1 MNKHTITL
9 NELDLSITY
18 SLKDD
23 SPRGCHTVNGSELK
37 IGDKIVIN
45 NYFTEIVEPVADER
59 DRETVI
65 KDIIEYFEE
74 NESIFERCIE
84 ELDSYNGYLNDD
96 RYYEMEYLN
105 EFYQGTDPIDILY
118 RAYYGHDADSWTTNS
133 HGEKEYSEFNPN
145 RDYFTYNGYGNL
157 VSTDYKDY
165 SSHLDSYCIE
175 SMSDNRYYIDTIDE
189 YDDLKMLFDELDG
202 GTEE

>member
-1 MNKHTITL
+1 MTHTITL

-145 RDYFTYNGYGNL
+145 REYFTYNGYGNL

-165 SSHLDSYCIE
+165 SSHLDSYCVE

-189 YDDLKMLFDELDG
+189 YDDLKVLFDELDG

>member
-1 MNKHTITL
+1 MTHTITL

-65 KDIIEYFEE
+65 KDIIEFFEE

-105 EFYQGTDPIDILY
+105 EFYSGTDPIEILE
-118 RAYYGHDADSWTTNS
+118 RAYYGRDDDTWTTDSSGNKQY
-133 HGEKEYSEFNPN
+133 GEFNPN
-145 RDYFTYNGYGNL
+145 REYFTYNGYGNL
-157 VSTDYKDY
+157 ISTDYKDY
-165 SSHLDSYCIE
+165 SSHLDSDCIE